1 MRPCA
6 RYVRRRCF
14 CAWLTWMC
22 EMNSASTSR
31 PLTCVQGAQSV
42 TKHSTYLIMLS
53 RHIMAAAQHVPVPGP
68 RPKSHGANGD
78 RCF

>member
-22 EMNSASTSR
+22 DMNSVSTSR
-31 PLTCVQGAQSV
+31 PFTCARHRSRRMSAAEKHRSQEQHLDALAYCVNLVLGPCQSGV
-42 TKHSTYLIMLS
+42 SWC
-53 RHIMAAAQHVPVPGP
+53 A
-68 RPKSHGANGD
+68 
-78 RCF
+78 